1 MALSQSTD
9 RWGGKDLGGMRCPL
23 DVASC
28 RGGHGGLGGLGGH
41 GGPPGGLGGHPGGL
55 GGQCHGEYGGLG
67 GGELVAA
74 EPMELKDT
82 LLSDTVLSCDSENKL
97 GGKTVDKNIW
107 FVFQF

>member
-9 RWGGKDLGGMRCPL
+9 RWGGKDLGGTRCPL
-23 DVASC
+23 DEASC
-28 RGGHGGLGGLGGH
+28 PGGLGGL
-41 GGPPGGLGGHPGGL
+41 GGLGGHPGGL
-55 GGQCHGEYGGLG
+55 DGHGEYSGLG

-97 GGKTVDKNIW
+97 WGTSVDNNI
-107 FVFQF
+107 